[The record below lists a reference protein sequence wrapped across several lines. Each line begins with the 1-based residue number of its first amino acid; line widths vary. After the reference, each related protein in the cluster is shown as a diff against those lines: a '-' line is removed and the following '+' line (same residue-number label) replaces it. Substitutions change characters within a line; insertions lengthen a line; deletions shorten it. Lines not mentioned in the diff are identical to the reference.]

1 MLMIYLRTA
10 WRRIRRDR
18 FYSVVNIGG
27 LALGLSICIL
37 IVLFAVDEWGYDRYN
52 EKADRIFR
60 LATDLRLSGGSFHST
75 SVPSPMGKTLVREY
89 PAVEAAARIRR
100 VRGDVVVKIG
110 TTSFIESSAVLADST
125 LFDIFS
131 LPFIAGNPHRAL
143 GSPNSVVLSAGE
155 AERFFGT
162 TDVLGRT
169 LRTSD
174 DTTIYMV
181 TGVMKDM
188 PRQSHFHLTLIKSLH
203 NGRDTTWA
211 RQSWTNPFA
220 ATYVLTRAGTTKRD
234 IDRMLNSFEDR
245 YVQPELMHRQ
255 HTSAAEMAGHG
266 DYWHY
271 YSTPLTDIH
280 LHSNLENEFEVN
292 GQIRYVYIF
301 LVIAGLILLVAFVN
315 FTNLATARGAT
326 QAREVGVRKV
336 IGASRK
342 QLIRQFLTESFVSS
356 CLAMVLAM
364 GIAMA
369 LLPWFNRLSGKD
381 VPLGFFWSPWTLPC
395 LCIAAVFVGLASGG
409 YPAFFLSGFQPIKVL
424 QGRLATGFKNGWL
437 RTGLLVFQF
446 VVANILIIGTL
457 VIYSQI
463 YYIRHRQLGYTREQV
478 LTIKNTHFLGNKEQL
493 FAEEVRKLPGVID
506 GTVSRNLPNAV
517 SPPRGFFKD
526 ATGAVTSVVLMGD
539 WRVDADF
546 IPTLQMKIVEGRN
559 FSPLM
564 PTDSDGVLIN
574 ETAARVVGL
583 VHPIGKMIYTGPN
596 PVTAFPIIGVVRDF
610 NAGSL
615 RDPVEPIVF
624 SLSRQGGMVS
634 IRLKSNDI
642 PALMANI
649 RQEYDVFAGGTG
661 EPFVYSFLDDD
672 FNRIYQVD
680 ERTSHLLTTFSL
692 FAILIACFGL
702 LGLVT
707 YAAERR
713 TKEIGIR
720 KVLGARMM
728 HVIMLLS
735 QDFGKGILLAIVIAC
750 PAAYWVSQLWLRQFA
765 FRTSLHWWIFAAAP
779 LVAVGL
785 TLAVVGAKASRAW
798 LVNPAESLRTE

>member
-18 FYSVVNIGG
+18 FYSVVNIAG
-27 LALGLSICIL
+27 LALGLSVCIL
-37 IVLFAVDEWGYDRYN
+37 IVLFAVDEWGYDKYN

-60 LATDLRLSGGSFHST
+60 LVTDLRLSGGSFHSI
-75 SVPSPMGKTLVREY
+75 SVPSPMGKTLVKEY
-89 PAVEAAARIRR
+89 PAVESAVRIRR
-100 VRGDVVVKIG
+100 VRGDVLVKVG
-110 TTSFIESSAVLADST
+110 TTSFIESGAVLADST

-155 AERFFGT
+155 AIRFFGT
-162 TDVLGRT
+162 TDVLGKI
-169 LRTSD
+169 LRTDD
-174 DTTIYMV
+174 DTTVYMV

-188 PRQSHFHLTLIKSLH
+188 PRLSHFHLTLIKSLH
-203 NGRDTTWA
+203 TSWDTTRG

-220 ATYVLTRAGTTKRD
+220 ATYVLTRAGTTSQD
-234 IDRMLNSFEDR
+234 IDRMLSSFVDR
-245 YVQPELMHRQ
+245 YVQPELMHMQ
-255 HTSAAEMAGHG
+255 HTSAAEMARHG
-266 DYWHY
+266 DYFHY
-271 YSTPLTDIH
+271 YSTPLTEIH

-292 GQIRYVYIF
+292 GQERNVYIF

-315 FTNLATARGAT
+315 FINLSTARGAT
-326 QAREVGVRKV
+326 KAREVGVRKV

-356 CLAMVLAM
+356 CLALVLAM
-364 GIAMA
+364 GIAMV
-369 LLPWFNRLSGKD
+369 LLPWFNRLSGKN
-381 VPLGFFWSPWTLPC
+381 VPLSFFWSPWTLPC
-395 LCIAAVFVGLASGG
+395 LLIMAVFVGLASGG
-409 YPAFFLSGFQPIKVL
+409 YPAFFLSGFQPIRVL
-424 QGRLATGFKNGWL
+424 QGRLATGLRNGWL
-437 RTGLLVFQF
+437 RTCLLVFQF
-446 VVANILIIGTL
+446 GVTIMLIIATL
-457 VIYSQI
+457 VIYSQLF
-463 YYIRHRQLGYTREQV
+463 YVRHRQLGYTREQV
-478 LTIKNTHFLGNKEQL
+478 LTIKNTRFLGNKEQL

-546 IPTLQMKIVEGRN
+546 IPTLQMKMVEGRN

-564 PTDSDGVLIN
+564 STDSDAVLIN

-583 VHPIGKMIYTGPN
+583 VHPLGKMIYTGPS

-610 NAGSL
+610 NSGSL
-615 RDPVEPIVF
+615 REPVEPIVF
-624 SLSRQGGMVS
+624 SLSREGGMVS
-634 IRLKSNDI
+634 IRLRSNDI

-649 RQEYDVFAGGTG
+649 RREYETFTGGTG

-672 FNRIYQVD
+672 FNRLYQAD
-680 ERTSHLLTTFSL
+680 ERNSHLLTTFSL
-692 FAILIACFGL
+692 FAILIACIGL

-707 YAAERR
+707 YAAQRR

-720 KVLGARMM
+720 KVLGARMA
-728 HVIMLLS
+728 HVILLLS
-735 QDFGKGILLAIVIAC
+735 QDFGNAILLAIVIAC
-750 PAAYWVSQLWLRQFA
+750 PVAYWVSQLWLRQFA
-765 FRTSLHWWIFAAAP
+765 FRTSLHWWIFAVAP
-779 LVAVGL
+779 LVAAGL
-785 TLAVVGAKASRAW
+785 TLVVVGAKASRVW
-798 LVNPAESLRTE
+798 LVNPAESLRAE

>member
-1 MLMIYLRTA
+1 MIYLRTA

-18 FYSVVNIGG
+18 FYSIINIAG
-27 LALGLSICIL
+27 LALGLSVCIL

-60 LATDLRLSGGSFHST
+60 LVTDLRLSGGAFHSI
-75 SVPSPMGKTLVREY
+75 SVPSPMGKTLVKEY

-100 VRGDVVVKIG
+100 VRGDMLVKIG

-131 LPFIAGNPHRAL
+131 LPFVAGNPHRAL

-162 TDVLGRT
+162 TDVLGKILHT
-169 LRTSD
+169 DD
-174 DTTIYMV
+174 DTTDYMV

-203 NGRDTTWA
+203 TSRDTSRA
-211 RQSWTNPFA
+211 RESWTNPFA
-220 ATYVLTRAGTTKRD
+220 ATYVLTRPGTKSQD
-234 IDRMLNSFEDR
+234 IDRMLSSFEDR

-255 HTSAAEMAGHG
+255 HTSSAEMAAHG

-292 GQIRYVYIF
+292 GQIRYVSIF
-301 LVIAGLILLVAFVN
+301 LVIAGLILLIAFVN
-315 FTNLATARGAT
+315 FINLATARGAT

-356 CLAMVLAM
+356 CLALVLAM
-364 GIAMA
+364 GIAMV
-369 LLPWFNRLSGKD
+369 LLPWFNRLSGKN
-381 VPLGFFWSPWTLPC
+381 VPLSFFWSPWTLPC
-395 LCIAAVFVGLASGG
+395 LCIAAVLVGLVSGG

-424 QGRLATGFKNGWL
+424 QGRLATGFKHGWL

-446 VVANILIIGTL
+446 GVANILIMGTL

-463 YYIRHRQLGYTREQV
+463 YYIRHRQLGYTREQI
-478 LTIKNTHFLGNKEQL
+478 LTIKNTRFLGGKAQL
-493 FAEEVRKLPGVID
+493 FVEEVRKLSGVVD
-506 GTVSRNLPNAV
+506 ATMTNNLPNTVA
-517 SPPRGFFKD
+517 PPRGYFKD

-546 IPTLQMKIVEGRN
+546 IPTLQMKIVAGRN

-564 PTDSDGVLIN
+564 ATDSGGVLIN

-583 VHPIGKMIYTGPN
+583 VHPVGKMIYTGPN
-596 PVTAFPIIGVVRDF
+596 PAVAHPIIGIVKDF
-610 NAGSL
+610 NSASL
-615 RDPVEPIVF
+615 REPVEPIVF
-624 SLSRQGGMVS
+624 SLEADGAMVS
-634 IRLKSNDI
+634 IRIKSNDI

-649 RQEYDVFAGGTG
+649 RREYGVFAGGTG

-672 FNRIYQVD
+672 FNRLYQAD

-720 KVLGARMM
+720 KVLGAHMA
-728 HVIMLLS
+728 HVILLLS

-750 PAAYWVSQLWLRQFA
+750 PLAYWVSQLWLRQFA
-765 FRTSLHWWIFAAAP
+765 FRTSLHWWIFAVAP

-785 TLAVVGAKASRAW
+785 TLMVVGAKASRVW

>member
-1 MLMIYLRTA
+1 MLLIYLRTA

-18 FYSVVNIGG
+18 FYSVVNITG
-27 LALGLSICIL
+27 LALGLSVCIL
-37 IVLFAVDEWGYDRYN
+37 IGLFAADEWGYDRYN

-60 LATDLRLSGGSFHST
+60 LATDLRLSGGAFHSA
-75 SVPSPMGKTLVREY
+75 SVPSPMGKTLVNEY
-89 PAVEAAARIRR
+89 PGVEAAVRIRR

-110 TTSFIESSAVLADST
+110 TTRFIESGAVLADST

-143 GSPNSVVLSAGE
+143 GSPNAVVLSAGE

-169 LRTSD
+169 LRTDD
-174 DTTIYMV
+174 DTIVYMV

-188 PRQSHFHLTLIKSLH
+188 PRQSHLHLTLIKSLH
-203 NGRDTTWA
+203 NGWDTTWT

-220 ATYVLTRAGTTKRD
+220 TTYVLTRAGVKSQD
-234 IDRMLNSFEDR
+234 IDRMLSSFVDR
-245 YVQPELMHRQ
+245 YVQPELMRMQ
-255 HTSAAEMAGHG
+255 HTSAAEMARHG
-266 DYWHY
+266 DYFHY
-271 YSTPLTDIH
+271 YSMPLTDIH

-292 GQIRYVYIF
+292 GQERIVYIF
-301 LVIAGLILLVAFVN
+301 LVIAGLILLIAFVN
-315 FTNLATARGAT
+315 FINLSTARGAT

-356 CLAMVLAM
+356 CLALMLAM
-364 GIAMA
+364 GIAMV
-369 LLPWFNRLSGKD
+369 LLPWFNRLSGKH
-381 VPLGFFWSPWTLPC
+381 VPLSFFWSPRTLPC
-395 LCIAAVFVGLASGG
+395 LLIVAVFVGLASGG
-409 YPAFFLSGFQPIKVL
+409 YPAFFLSGFQPIRVL

-437 RTGLLVFQF
+437 RTSLLVVQF
-446 VVANILIIGTL
+446 GVAIMLIIATL
-457 VIYSQI
+457 VIYSQLF
-463 YYIRHRQLGYTREQV
+463 YVRHRQLGYTREQV
-478 LTIKNTHFLGNKEQL
+478 LTIKNTHSLGNKEQL

-506 GTVSRNLPNAV
+506 GTMSRNLPNAV

-546 IPTLQMKIVEGRN
+546 IPTLQMKMVEGRN

-564 PTDSDGVLIN
+564 PTDSDAVLIN
-574 ETAARVVGL
+574 ETAARALGL
-583 VHPIGKMIYTGPN
+583 VHPIGKMVYTGPN

-615 RDPVEPIVF
+615 RDPVQPIVF
-624 SLSRQGGMVS
+624 SLSSQGGMVS

-642 PALMANI
+642 PTLMSNI
-649 RQEYDVFAGGTG
+649 RREYDVFAGGTG

-672 FNRIYQVD
+672 FNRLYQAD
-680 ERTSHLLTTFSL
+680 ERDSHLLTTFSL
-692 FAILIACFGL
+692 FAILIACIGL

-713 TKEIGIR
+713 TKEMGIR
-720 KVLGARMM
+720 KVLGARMT
-728 HVIMLLS
+728 HVLLLLS
-735 QDFGKGILLAIVIAC
+735 QDFGPGILLAIVIAC
-750 PAAYWVSQLWLRQFA
+750 PLAYWLSQLWLREFA
-765 FRTSLHWWIFAAAP
+765 FRTSLHWWIFAVAP
-779 LVAVGL
+779 LLAVGL
-785 TLAVVGAKASRAW
+785 ILMVVGVKASRVW

>member
-1 MLMIYLRTA
+1 MIDLRTA

-18 FYSVVNIGG
+18 FYSVVNIAG
-27 LALGLSICIL
+27 LALGLAVCIL
-37 IVLFAVDEWGYDRYN
+37 IVLFAVDEWGYDKYN

-75 SVPSPMGKTLVREY
+75 SVPSPMGKNLVREY
-89 PAVEAAARIRR
+89 PGVEAAARIRR

-110 TTSFIESSAVLADST
+110 TTRFIESGAVLADST

-143 GSPNSVVLSAGE
+143 GSPNAVVLSASE

-169 LRTSD
+169 LRTDD
-174 DTTIYMV
+174 DTLVYMV

-203 NGRDTTWA
+203 TGWDTTRG

-220 ATYVLTRAGTTKRD
+220 ATYVLTRAGTTSQD
-234 IDRMLNSFEDR
+234 IDRMLNSFVDR
-245 YVQPELMHRQ
+245 YVQPELMHMQ
-255 HTSAAEMAGHG
+255 HTSATEMARHG
-266 DYWHY
+266 DYFHY
-271 YSTPLTDIH
+271 YSTPLTEIH
-280 LHSNLENEFEVN
+280 LHSDLENEFEVN
-292 GQIRYVYIF
+292 GQERNVYIF

-315 FTNLATARGAT
+315 FINLATARGAT

-356 CLAMVLAM
+356 CLALVLAM
-364 GIAMA
+364 GIAIV
-369 LLPWFNRLSGKD
+369 LLPWFNRLSGKN
-381 VPLGFFWSPWTLPC
+381 VPLSFFWSPWTLPC
-395 LCIAAVFVGLASGG
+395 LLIAAAFVGLASGA

-424 QGRLATGFKNGWL
+424 QGRLATGLRNGWL

-446 VVANILIIGTL
+446 GVTIMLIIATL
-457 VIYSQI
+457 VIYSQLF
-463 YYIRHRQLGYTREQV
+463 YVRHRQLGYTREQV

-546 IPTLQMKIVEGRN
+546 IPTLQMKMLEGRN

-564 PTDSDGVLIN
+564 PTDSDAVLIN
-574 ETAARVVGL
+574 ETAARALGL
-583 VHPIGKMIYTGPN
+583 VHPLGKMIYTGPN

-615 RDPVEPIVF
+615 RNPVEPIVF

-634 IRLKSNDI
+634 IRLRSNDI

-649 RQEYDVFAGGTG
+649 RREYETFTGGTG

-672 FNRIYQVD
+672 FNRLYQAD
-680 ERTSHLLTTFSL
+680 ERNSHLLTTFSL
-692 FAILIACFGL
+692 FAILIACIGL

-720 KVLGARMM
+720 KVLGARMA
-728 HVIMLLS
+728 HVILLLS
-735 QDFGKGILLAIVIAC
+735 QDFGTGILLAIVIAC
-750 PAAYWVSQLWLRQFA
+750 PLAYWVSQLWLREFA
-765 FRTSLHWWIFAAAP
+765 FRTSLHWWIFAVAP

-785 TLAVVGAKASRAW
+785 TLLVVGAKASRVW
-798 LVNPAESLRTE
+798 LVNPAESLRAE

>member
-10 WRRIRRDR
+10 LRRIRRDR
-18 FYSVVNIGG
+18 FYSVVNIVG
-27 LALGLSICIL
+27 LALGLAVCIL
-37 IVLFAVDEWGYDRYN
+37 IVLFAVDEWGYDKYN

-60 LATDLRLSGGSFHST
+60 LATDLRLSGGAFHST
-75 SVPSPMGKTLVREY
+75 SVPSPMGKTLVKEY
-89 PAVEAAARIRR
+89 PGVEAAARIRR

-110 TTSFIESSAVLADST
+110 TTRFIESGAVLADST

-143 GSPNSVVLSAGE
+143 GSPNAVVLSAGE

-169 LRTSD
+169 LRTDD
-174 DTTIYMV
+174 DTIIYMV

-188 PRQSHFHLTLIKSLH
+188 PRQSHLHLTLIKSLH
-203 NGRDTTWA
+203 TSRDTAWA

-220 ATYVLTRAGTTKRD
+220 ATYVLTSAGTKRQD
-234 IDRMLNSFEDR
+234 IDRMLSSFVDR
-245 YVQPELMHRQ
+245 YVQPELMHTQ
-255 HTSAAEMAGHG
+255 HTSAAEMARHG
-266 DYWHY
+266 DYFHY
-271 YSTPLTDIH
+271 YSMPLTEIH
-280 LHSNLENEFEVN
+280 LHSDLENEFEVN
-292 GQIRYVYIF
+292 GQERNVYIF

-315 FTNLATARGAT
+315 FINLSTARGAT

-356 CLAMVLAM
+356 CLALVLAM
-364 GIAMA
+364 GIAMV
-369 LLPWFNRLSGKD
+369 LLPWFNRLSGKH
-381 VPLGFFWSPWTLPC
+381 VPFSFFWSPWTLPC
-395 LCIAAVFVGLASGG
+395 LFMVAVFVGLMSGA

-424 QGRLATGFKNGWL
+424 QGRLATGLRNGWL

-446 VVANILIIGTL
+446 GITIMLIIATL
-457 VIYSQI
+457 VIYSQLF
-463 YYIRHRQLGYTREQV
+463 YVRHRQLGYTREQV
-478 LTIKNTHFLGNKEQL
+478 LTIKNTHSLGSKEQL
-493 FAEEVRKLPGVID
+493 FGEEVRKLPDVID
-506 GTVSRNLPNAV
+506 ATVSRNLPNAV
-517 SPPRGFFKD
+517 YPPRGFFTD

-546 IPTLQMKIVEGRN
+546 IPTLQMKMVEGRN

-564 PTDSDGVLIN
+564 PTDSDAVLIN

-583 VHPIGKMIYTGPN
+583 VHPLGKMIYTGPN

-610 NAGSL
+610 NSGSL
-615 RDPVEPIVF
+615 RNPVEPIVF
-624 SLSRQGGMVS
+624 SLSDLGGMVS
-634 IRLKSNDI
+634 IRLRSNDI
-642 PALMANI
+642 PTLMGKI
-649 RQEYDVFAGGTG
+649 RREYDVFAGGTG

-672 FNRIYQVD
+672 FNRLYQAD
-680 ERTSHLLTTFSL
+680 ERNSHLLTTFSL
-692 FAILIACFGL
+692 FAILIACIGL

-720 KVLGARMM
+720 KVLGARMA
-728 HVIMLLS
+728 HVILLLS

-750 PAAYWVSQLWLRQFA
+750 PLAYWVSQLWLHEFA
-765 FRTSLHWWIFAAAP
+765 FRTSLHWWIFAVAP

-785 TLAVVGAKASRAW
+785 TLVVVGAKASRVW
-798 LVNPAESLRTE
+798 LVNPAESLRME